1 MEEETDLGP
10 EKGLKKL
17 NEFLSDEKRE
27 TIKQRLMSNDR
38 LAELI
43 FILHDHQT
51 PSESQ
56 LETFDRW
63 HYLND
68 LAEQRPEDD
77 LAEKLFGLK
86 MDLLEKS
93 NQPVIQEKD
102 GAGVQKEQQF
112 VDKRTIDQ
120 LFEDIGYLNNQEEY
134 RMLIGRLHGN
144 LNQEK
149 SPSKRSLMEQ
159 RLQELEEK
167 YGFKPS

>member
-43 FILHDHQT
+43 FILH
-51 PSESQ
+51 
-56 LETFDRW
+56 
-63 HYLND
+63 LND